1 MTRTMFTAL
10 LAAALVAPVV
20 AQSPAGWQLRVDR
33 STNAADPDGAGDIK
47 FTTIPGG
54 FKAVNP
60 TAAIYW
66 HPDNVAKGNYTLRG
80 TFKLNEPSGHVNFYG
95 LFVGGRALT
104 GAEQNYTYFMVAQD
118 GSYLVRRR
126 TGDRMPDP
134 NAAPGG
140 RMGGGAPGMDIAQ
153 APAAPAAGQG
163 MPGMGGGRMGGR
175 GGRGGPQAITENIA
189 RAQSPA
195 VRQPGADGTS
205 VNALEVRVSAT
216 TIEFAVNGTVVHTMP
231 KTTIDTDGIYGIRVN
246 HLLNVDV
253 TEFGAK

>member
-1 MTRTMFTAL
+1 MTRTTMTAL
-10 LAAALVAPVV
+10 LAATLVAPLL

-33 STNAADPDGAGDIK
+33 STSASDPDGAGDIK
-47 FTTIPGG
+47 FTTIAGG

-60 TAAIYW
+60 AAAIFW
-66 HPDNVAKGNYTLRG
+66 HPNNVTKGNYTLRG

-95 LFVGGRALT
+95 LFIGGRALT

-134 NAAPGG
+134 NAAPG
-140 RMGGGAPGMDIAQ
+140 
-153 APAAPAAGQG
+153 
-163 MPGMGGGRMGGR
+163 R
-175 GGRGGPQAITENIA
+175 GGRGPQAITENIA

-195 VRQPGADGTS
+195 VRQPGPAGTS
-205 VNALEVRVSAT
+205 MNALEVRVSAT
-216 TIEFAVNGTVVHTMP
+216 TIDFVVNGTVVHTMP
-231 KTTIDTDGIYGIRVN
+231 KTTVDTDGIYGIRVN
-246 HLLNVDV
+246 HLLNVDI

>member
-1 MTRTMFTAL
+1 MTRTTMTAL
-10 LAAALVAPVV
+10 LAAALVAPLL

-33 STNAADPDGAGDIK
+33 STSASDPDGAGDIK

-60 TAAIYW
+60 AAAIYW
-66 HPDNVAKGNYTLRG
+66 HPNNVAKGNYTLRG

-95 LFVGGRALT
+95 LFIGGRALT

-140 RMGGGAPGMDIAQ
+140 RMGGAGAPGMDIAQ
-153 APAAPAAGQG
+153 APATPPAPVQ
-163 MPGMGGGRMGGR
+163 GGGRMGGR
-175 GGRGGPQAITENIA
+175 GGRGPQAITENIA

-195 VRQPGADGTS
+195 VRQPGPDGTS
-205 VNALEVRVSAT
+205 VNALEVRVSAA
-216 TIEFAVNGTVVHTMP
+216 TIDFAVNGTVVHSMP
-231 KTTIDTDGIYGIRVN
+231 KTTVDTDGIYGIRVN
-246 HLLNVDV
+246 HLLNVDI